1 MKKKSKTR
9 GRDSSKN
16 KKLDHDEFVAKKVD
30 FKKGFIRLF
39 LTNGQEIRTP
49 LSFYPRLE
57 KASGKKR
64 RNFELIGQGTG
75 IHWPDLDED
84 LSVEGIVLGRRA
96 VGSN

>member
-1 MKKKSKTR
+1 MKKRLKTH
-9 GRDSSKN
+9 GRDFSKVKN
-16 KKLDHDEFVAKKVD
+16 LEHAEFVAKKVD

-57 KASGKKR
+57 KATGKKR